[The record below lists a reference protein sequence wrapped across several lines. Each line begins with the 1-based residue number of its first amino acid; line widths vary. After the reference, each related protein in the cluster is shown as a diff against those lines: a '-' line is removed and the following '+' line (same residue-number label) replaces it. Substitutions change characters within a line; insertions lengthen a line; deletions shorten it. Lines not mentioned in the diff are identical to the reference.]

1 MYKIA
6 VIGDQASIYGF
17 ASVGLDIYP
26 VDNPNDALRCLRKLS
41 ESGYGI
47 VYITEMLMS
56 QMGEDVTP
64 YRDRPLPAVIA
75 IPGAFGNTGYGMAE
89 VKRSVERAVGSD
101 IIFSDSDDNLIG
113 GEETE

>member
-6 VIGDQASIYGF
+6 VIGDYASIYGF

-26 VDNPNDALRCLRKLS
+26 MENPIEALRCLRKLS

-56 QMGEDVTP
+56 QMGDDIAP
-64 YRDRPLPAVIA
+64 YRDRALPAVIA
-75 IPGAFGNTGYGMAE
+75 IPGAFGNMGYGMAE
-89 VKRSVERAVGSD
+89 VKKSVERAVGSD
-101 IIFSDSDDNLIG
+101 IIFGGNDDNLIG
-113 GEETE
+113 GE